1 MDWLI
6 YLKWSAMMYV
16 ILHCMCVACAL
27 TYKTYTHSTSKD
39 TQKTEL
45 KCKPSLK
52 NQGQNGGGGDK
63 ESDIA

>member
-1 MDWLI
+1 
-6 YLKWSAMMYV
+6 
-16 ILHCMCVACAL
+16 MCVACAL